1 MTTNTP
7 QQQLTLNKIGNF
19 VGLKIREVLDLLSG
33 KADRAEVEALPRF
46 REAANSSEMLN
57 LDGIRINDFCLRLDN
72 KAGYRLRALPASDPA
87 NWHQVFAA
95 ANASVTKSEVFA
107 PGVAPI
113 ITHNMGKIPS
123 TITVVDSDGRV
134 NVADWRAVDL
144 DRIQLFFTETVGGT
158 CNMTFAA

>member
-1 MTTNTP
+1 
-7 QQQLTLNKIGNF
+7 
-19 VGLKIREVLDLLSG
+19 
-33 KADRAEVEALPRF
+33 
-46 REAANSSEMLN
+46 MLN
-57 LDGIRINDFCLRLDN
+57 LDGIRVNDFCLRLDN
-72 KAGYRLRALPASDPA
+72 KAGYRLRALPAGDPA

-134 NVADWRAVDL
+134 NVADWRAIDL
-144 DRIQLFFTETVGGT
+144 DRIQLLFTETVGGT

>member
-1 MTTNTP
+1 MTTNST
-7 QQQLTLNKIGNF
+7 QQLTLNKIGNF
-19 VGLKIREVLDLLSG
+19 FGLKVREILDLLSG
-33 KADRAEVEALPRF
+33 KASRQEVEALPRF

-57 LDGIRINDFCLRLDN
+57 LDAIRIGDFCLRLDN

-134 NVADWRAVDL
+134 NVADWRAIDL
-144 DRIQLFFTETVGGT
+144 DRIQLLFTETVGGT